1 MDEAIFI
8 GVAIKNGKEGV
19 RVFCCRAFEARRGC
33 DRAQR
38 LSSRRQLEQWFER
51 WTICA
56 ELELEHG

>member
-8 GVAIKNGKEGV
+8 GVATKDENICV
-19 RVFCCRAFEARRGC
+19 AFLIATLLVAWRGC